1 MLPIVIVGLLGVV
14 LLIWILSK
22 DSKKKEVAEPKA
34 PEVSPEVAVK
44 AKAKP
49 VLKKKTPV
57 VEAAPAKPAA
67 KAKPVKK
74 AVAKAAPAKKA
85 GKK

>member
-14 LLIWILSK
+14 LLIWLLSK
-22 DSKKKEVAEPKA
+22 DSKKKVAEPKA

-57 VEAAPAKPAA
+57 VEAPAKPAA
-67 KAKPVKK
+67 KAKAVKK
-74 AVAKAAPAKKA
+74 AANPAPKKA

>member
-1 MLPIVIVGLLGVV
+1 MLPILIVGLLGVV
-14 LLIWILSK
+14 LLIWLLSK
-22 DSKKKEVAEPKA
+22 GSKKKEVAEPKA

-57 VEAAPAKPAA
+57 VEAPAKPTA
-67 KAKPVKK
+67 KAKAVKK
-74 AVAKAAPAKKA
+74 AANPAPKKA